1 MLMTATPRQR
11 LWQERVEGLLGLAA
25 PLLDFVLAAGDRVS
39 RLAAEDQDYYPVRAA
54 GEAAEIEP
62 AAARARAAGSG
73 D

>member
-1 MLMTATPRQR
+1 MTATPRQR

-54 GEAAEIEP
+54 AEATEIEP
-62 AAARARAAGSG
+62 GRGRARAAGSG